1 MVVSSLKL
9 SKMKRLLATWV
20 LGGMIFHTGATE
32 KEIVKSTLTEAT
44 VYSSGVQLHHKANYN
59 VNIGVTEIIVEGI
72 SPYID
77 ARSIQVKATGNVV
90 ILDSKFSTYYPQPTI
105 KVSEDGVPLKI
116 KKDIKLLEDS
126 LKLMAFDIQ
135 EIQDEIDVL
144 NSTKSILANNGVIR
158 GQGKVNDS
166 LNLLKQAVDYY
177 SVKMNE
183 LNKKLIAL
191 NKRKQEKA
199 EKKRGMDDRLLAL
212 RNYQSNGNYVAP
224 ENTTPIPRIT
234 VTVSSK
240 EVVSGKLNISYVA
253 SNAGWTPYYDLRSE
267 AATGKLSLT
276 YKAQVY
282 QNTGL
287 DWNDIKL
294 NISTNNPNANKTK
307 PELNPWYIDYTA
319 YRTEQMKK
327 SKMEIISQPNS
338 VPQAAFNQG
347 FTLSNSAL
355 DDVNAMTADQFTTV
369 VHHLIAAEFK
379 IDLPYSIKSNNEQ
392 HMVLIKQAE
401 LDTKFK
407 YYTVPKL
414 DPGVYLVAQ
423 MTKLDELQ
431 LVPAK
436 ANIYFDG
443 SYIGETYIDPTT
455 MDDTLN
461 LSLGKDPNIVVKRT
475 LLKKDSKEKIIAER
489 KERSFAYNIEVK
501 NLKSS
506 NIELVIQDQVP
517 ITQNGD
523 ITIESMELS
532 KGKLDEMTGLVEWTI
547 NLKAKETKAIDFNF
561 KIKHAKDK
569 IINL

>member
-1 MVVSSLKL
+1 
-9 SKMKRLLATWV
+9 MKRILAAWV
-20 LGGMIFHTGATE
+20 LGGMLFQVGATE
-32 KEIVKSTLTEAT
+32 KEIVKSTLTEVT
-44 VYSSGVQLHHKANYN
+44 VYSQGAQLYHKANFN
-59 VNIGVTEIIVEGI
+59 VKVGITEIIVEGI

-77 ARSIQVKATGNVV
+77 PRSIQVKATGNVV
-90 ILDSKFSTYYPQPTI
+90 ILDSKFSTYYPQPTA
-105 KVSEDGVPLKI
+105 VSVDGIPLKI

-126 LKLMAFDIQ
+126 LKIIGFEIQ

-144 NSTKSILANNGVIR
+144 NATKNILANNGVIR

-177 SVKMNE
+177 SIKMIE
-183 LNKKLIAL
+183 LNKKLL
-191 NKRKQEKA
+191 VLTKKKQDRL
-199 EKKRGMDDRLLAL
+199 EKKRGMDERLQAL
-212 RNYQSNGNYVAP
+212 LNYVNNLN
-224 ENTTPIPRIT
+224 ENPLENANPIPRVTI
-234 VTVSSK
+234 TVSSK
-240 EVVSGKLNISYVA
+240 ELVVGKLNLSYIV
-253 SNAGWTPYYDLRSE
+253 STAGWIPFYDLRSE
-267 AATGKLSLT
+267 ATTGKLNLT

-287 DWNDIKL
+287 DWNEVKL
-294 NISTNNPNANKTK
+294 NISTNNMNANKTK
-307 PELNPWYIDYTA
+307 PELNPLYIDYNA
-319 YRTEQMKK
+319 FRQVAVKK
-327 SKMEIISQPNS
+327 SKMEYLSEPNAI
-338 VPQAAFNQG
+338 PQAAFNQG
-347 FTLSNSAL
+347 FTSSE
-355 DDVNAMTADQFTTV
+355 DIDKDAMTADQFTTV

-379 IDLPYSIKSNNEQ
+379 IDLPYNIKSNNEQ

-407 YYTVPKL
+407 YYSVPKM

-431 LVPAK
+431 LVPAM

-475 LLKKDSKEKIIAER
+475 LLKKDSREKIIGDK
-489 KERSFAYNIEVK
+489 KERTFAYQIEVL

-506 NIELVIQDQVP
+506 MMDVIIQDQLPV
-517 ITQNGD
+517 TQNGD
-523 ITIESMELS
+523 ITIEATELS
-532 KGKLDEMTGLVEWTI
+532 RGKLDEVSGLIEWKI
-547 NLKAKETKAIDFNF
+547 NLKAKETKKFDFNF

-569 IINL
+569 NVNL

>member
-1 MVVSSLKL
+1 
-9 SKMKRLLATWV
+9 MKRILAAWV
-20 LGGMIFHTGATE
+20 LGGMIFQAGATE
-32 KEIVKSTLTEAT
+32 KEIVKSTLTEVT
-44 VYSSGVQLHHKANYN
+44 VYSQGAQLHHKANFN
-59 VNIGVTEIIVEGI
+59 VKVGVTEIIVEGI

-77 ARSIQVKATGNVV
+77 ARSIQVKAIGNVV
-90 ILDSKFSTYYPQPTI
+90 ILDSKFSTYYPQPTA
-105 KVSEDGVPLKI
+105 VSVDGIPLKI

-126 LKLMAFDIQ
+126 LKIMAFDIQ

-144 NSTKSILANNGVIR
+144 NATKNILTNNGVIR

-177 SVKMNE
+177 SLKMVE
-183 LNKKLIAL
+183 LNKKLLVL
-191 NKRKQEKA
+191 NKRKQERM
-199 EKKRGMDDRLLAL
+199 EKKRGMDERLQDY
-212 RNYQSNGNYVAP
+212 RNYENNGNYKP
-224 ENTTPIPRIT
+224 QENTKPIPRVTI
-234 VTVSSK
+234 TVSSK
-240 EVVSGKLNISYVA
+240 ELVTGKLNLSYVV

-267 AATGKLSLT
+267 ASTGKLSLT

-287 DWNDIKL
+287 DWNDVKL
-294 NISTNNPNANKTK
+294 NISTNNPRANKTK

-319 YRTEQMKK
+319 YRQVTEKK
-327 SKMEIISQPNS
+327 SRMEYLSETNAI
-338 VPQAAFNQG
+338 PQAAFNQG
-347 FTLSNSAL
+347 FTMSEEVGK
-355 DDVNAMTADQFTTV
+355 DAMTADQFTTV

-379 IDLPYSIKSNNEQ
+379 IDLPYNIKSNNEQ

-407 YYTVPKL
+407 YYSVPKM

-475 LLKKDSKEKIIAER
+475 LLKKDSKEKIIGEK
-489 KERSFAYNIEVK
+489 KERTFAYQFEVL

-506 NIELVIQDQVP
+506 AIELVIQDQLPV
-517 ITQNGD
+517 TQNAD
-523 ITIESMELS
+523 ITIEATELS
-532 KGKLDEMTGLVEWTI
+532 KGKQDDVSGLIEWTL
-547 NLKAKETKAIDFNF
+547 NLKGKETKKFDFNF
-561 KIKHAKDK
+561 KVKHAKDK
-569 IINL
+569 IVNI

>member
-1 MVVSSLKL
+1 MN
-9 SKMKRLLATWV
+9 RILAAWI
-20 LGGMIFHTGATE
+20 LGGMIFQARATE
-32 KEIVKSTLTEAT
+32 NEIIKSTLTEVT
-44 VYSSGVQLHHKANYN
+44 VYSQGAQLHHKANYN
-59 VNIGVTEIIVEGI
+59 VKAGITEIIVEGI

-77 ARSIQVKATGNVV
+77 PRSIQVKATGNVV
-90 ILDSKFSTYYPQPTI
+90 ILDSKFSTFYPQPTAVTVEGI
-105 KVSEDGVPLKI
+105 PLKI

-126 LKLMAFDIQ
+126 LKTLGFEIQ

-144 NSTKSILANNGVIR
+144 NATKTILSNNGVIR

-177 SVKMNE
+177 SMKMVE
-183 LNKKLIAL
+183 LNKKLLAL
-191 NKRKQEKA
+191 NKKKQERLD
-199 EKKRGMDDRLLAL
+199 KKRFMDERLQAYH
-212 RNYQSNGNYVAP
+212 NYENNGNYNP
-224 ENTTPIPRIT
+224 KENSNPIPRVTI
-234 VTVSSK
+234 TVSSK
-240 EVVSGKLNISYVA
+240 ELVAGELNLSYVV

-287 DWNDIKL
+287 DWNDVKL
-294 NISTNNPNANKTK
+294 NISTNNPRANKTK

-319 YRTEQMKK
+319 YRQVTEKK
-327 SKMEIISQPNS
+327 SKMEYLSETNAI
-338 VPQAAFNQG
+338 PQAAFNQG
-347 FTLSNSAL
+347 FTLNNVTFDS
-355 DDVNAMTADQFTTV
+355 DAMTADQFTTV

-379 IDLPYSIKSNNEQ
+379 IDLPYNIKSNNEQ

-407 YYTVPKL
+407 YYSVPKL

-475 LLKKDSKEKIIAER
+475 LLKKECKEKIIGDK
-489 KERSFAYNIEVK
+489 KERTFAYQIEVL

-506 NIELVIQDQVP
+506 GIELVIQDQLPV
-517 ITQNGD
+517 TQNMD
-523 ITIESMELS
+523 ITIEATELS
-532 KGKLDEMTGLVEWTI
+532 KGKLDDVSGLIEWSLT
-547 NLKAKETKAIDFNF
+547 LKGKETKKFDFNF
-561 KIKHAKDK
+561 KIKHNKDK
-569 IINL
+569 NINI

>member
-1 MVVSSLKL
+1 
-9 SKMKRLLATWV
+9 MKRILAAWV
-20 LGGMIFHTGATE
+20 LGGMLFQVGATE
-32 KEIVKSTLTEAT
+32 KEIVKSTLTEVT
-44 VYSSGVQLHHKANYN
+44 VYSQGAQLYHKANFN
-59 VNIGVTEIIVEGI
+59 VKVGITEIIVEGI

-77 ARSIQVKATGNVV
+77 PRSIQVKATGNVV
-90 ILDSKFSTYYPQPTI
+90 ILDSKFSTYYPQPTA
-105 KVSEDGVPLKI
+105 VSVDGIPLKI

-126 LKLMAFDIQ
+126 LKIIGFEIQ

-144 NSTKSILANNGVIR
+144 NATKNILANNGVIR

-177 SVKMNE
+177 SIKMIE
-183 LNKKLIAL
+183 LNKKLL
-191 NKRKQEKA
+191 VLTKKKQDRL
-199 EKKRGMDDRLLAL
+199 EKKLGMDERLQAL
-212 RNYQSNGNYVAP
+212 LNYVNNLN
-224 ENTTPIPRIT
+224 ENPLENANPIPRVTI
-234 VTVSSK
+234 TVSSK
-240 EVVSGKLNISYVA
+240 ELVVGKLNLSYIV
-253 SNAGWTPYYDLRSE
+253 STAGWIPFYDLRSE
-267 AATGKLSLT
+267 ATTGKLNLT

-287 DWNDIKL
+287 DWNEVKL
-294 NISTNNPNANKTK
+294 NISTNNMNANKTK
-307 PELNPWYIDYTA
+307 PELNPWYIDYNA
-319 YRTEQMKK
+319 FRQVAVKK
-327 SKMEIISQPNS
+327 SKMEYLSEPNAI
-338 VPQAAFNQG
+338 PQAAFNQG
-347 FTLSNSAL
+347 FTSSE
-355 DDVNAMTADQFTTV
+355 DIDKDAMTADQFTTV

-379 IDLPYSIKSNNEQ
+379 IDLPYNIKSNNEQ

-407 YYTVPKL
+407 YYSVPKM

-431 LVPAK
+431 LVPAM

-475 LLKKDSKEKIIAER
+475 LLKKDSREKIIGDK
-489 KERSFAYNIEVK
+489 KERTFAYQIEVL

-506 NIELVIQDQVP
+506 MIDVIIQDQLPV
-517 ITQNGD
+517 TQNGD
-523 ITIESMELS
+523 ITIEATELS
-532 KGKLDEMTGLVEWTI
+532 RGKLDEVSGLIEWKI
-547 NLKAKETKAIDFNF
+547 NLKAKETKKFDFNF

-569 IINL
+569 NVNL